1 MSSPRKRAIVLGDQ
15 DLRFAV
21 HDMSFRSS
29 FMLNDHP
36 KTRCSVGGF
45 VRVRHPHKNIS
56 GYNFVYKILA
66 IGEDSTERPSSTDRY
81 FILGQFYRDARD
93 TCVPPYTDK
102 RDTELLCTGS
112 VEEINIHMIKSSIDV
127 QEISPSCDVPSG
139 EGRFQ
144 RYFYDETTNKTSTT
158 MPGDAFDPERALISS
173 IKSTF
178 AGRVIEPPT
187 YGHTLLSKHHGTS
200 TGPTPARPRT
210 GTPTREDKDTVED
223 EDEKKD
229 EADEAHEGTP
239 KKSKK
244 RGRPNKE
251 TKRTGTP
258 TREDKDTVEDEDEKK
273 DEADEAHE
281 GTPKK
286 SKKRGRPNKETK
298 RNTPKRN
305 TRPAMGTPPS
315 SSSPSPSPSIT
326 SSSDSSSQSNE
337 PATSASSSSSALVT
351 LAPKTKNRLP
361 RTPLTQKAAAT
372 NGTSSESTPS
382 SSSSSTSSSSTSS
395 SSTSIPS
402 SSSPSSTSSL
412 SSAFI
417 PDSRCLDQHKA
428 WMTWLDSEPPTPD
441 LPPHMAAF
449 FGALLY
455 RRGGER
461 ISAAAQMSSAS
472 YVPR

>member
-56 GYNFVYKILA
+56 EYKFVYKILA

-200 TGPTPARPRT
+200 TGPTPARP
-210 GTPTREDKDTVED
+210 
-223 EDEKKD
+223 
-229 EADEAHEGTP
+229 
-239 KKSKK
+239 
-244 RGRPNKE
+244 
-251 TKRTGTP
+251 RTGTP